1 MKNRIKSELIEKLA
15 REQKIAR
22 VQVQMGARLKNNNP
36 QSPLNKLFER
46 NVQNL
51 RELTKKINSLKGLNT
66 KNQNTV
72 APGSLLRLKRIE
84 NGRAETKHYFI
95 VSSPRMTGIKVNIG
109 KHEEVEII
117 SEGSK
122 SFQKIQGAKT
132 GEKFILEDNISVEI
146 LKIS

>member
-15 REQKIAR
+15 REQKTAR
-22 VQVQMGARLKNNNP
+22 VQVQMGAKLKNNNP
-36 QSPLNKLFER
+36 QSPLNKLFKK

-51 RELTKKINSLKGLNT
+51 RELTKKINSLKGLST

-84 NGRAETKHYFI
+84 NGRVEKKHYFI
-95 VSSPRMTGIKVNIG
+95 VSSPRMTGTKVNIG
-109 KHEEVEII
+109 KYEEVEII
-117 SEGSK
+117 SEDSK
-122 SFQKIQGAKT
+122 NFQEIQGART
-132 GEKFILEDNISVEI
+132 GEKFILEDNVSVEI